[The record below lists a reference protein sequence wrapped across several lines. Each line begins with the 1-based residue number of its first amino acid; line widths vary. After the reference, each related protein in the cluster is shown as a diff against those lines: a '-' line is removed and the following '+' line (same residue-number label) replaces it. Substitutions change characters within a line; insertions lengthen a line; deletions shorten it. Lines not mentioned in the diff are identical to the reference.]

1 METEKTQLLA
11 VREGPQVCNGLRVV
25 YNWPLLKQLLVPVI
39 IQSTGCVDEGRFV
52 VEDGSIVG
60 VGTQLDSVF
69 EDVVTGDPASVEG
82 QPPASIVA

>member
-1 METEKTQLLA
+1 MVSPSQESFHGEATH
-11 VREGPQVCNGLRVV
+11 
-25 YNWPLLKQLLVPVI
+25 VI

-60 VGTQLDSVF
+60 VGTQSDLVF

-82 QPPASIVA
+82 QSPASVVA